1 MSASASPTKLTALQR
16 ELLKIYSF
24 EPTEE
29 ELLEI
34 KELLGQYFA
43 ERLQKMADEAWEK
56 NNWTAETME
65 AWLNDEHQ

>member
-65 AWLNDEHQ
+65 AWLNDEQ